1 MVLFADTS
9 AFYALLD
16 ADDQNHQR
24 SADEWKEIMASDRDV
39 VTTNYVLVETYA
51 LIQSRLG
58 LAAMREFHENIV
70 PVLHVEYIAPDVHRL
85 GISALLAA
93 SKRKLSLVDCTSFE
107 VMRASGI
114 RQAFTFD
121 NHFRDYGFAVTP

>member
-9 AFYALLD
+9 AFYTLLD